1 MEPNAPPSHG
11 NLPPQFRLDIA
22 VSRGNAEQF
31 ELLRSGISP
40 LFAIDAADASNR
52 SSFRAE
58 MTSYQF
64 ADIAISA
71 SRSSAAKYER
81 AAQTIARGAV
91 DNICLLVYSEGGCRF
106 DAEGQSTEINP
117 GDVCIFD
124 MTRPSAVL
132 ASDFA
137 NLSVVLPRSF
147 LESQLADID
156 GLHGKVL
163 AKSNPLNAMLVNHLR
178 TLYAQAPE
186 LNVSGV
192 RAAAQG
198 ATALI
203 AAFAGASASGREA
216 IRNAAAANSLQAAR
230 RMIEANLHDRI
241 LGPDFICSQ
250 LGMSR
255 AKLYRLFEPAGGVS
269 QYILQRRM
277 TWAYQSLIDP
287 AQAHERV
294 STIAARY
301 GFSDASIFSRAFRRA
316 HGLSPTDFRDAC
328 ARMNTV
334 DTGHSFDNDFVAMR
348 RWLLGPN
355 VIR

>member
-1 MEPNAPPSHG
+1 MEPSPPPSHG
-11 NLPPQFRLDIA
+11 NLPPQFRLDIS
-22 VSRGNAEQF
+22 VSRGNAEEF

-40 LFAIDAADASNR
+40 LFAIDTVAGDRA
-52 SSFRAE
+52 SFRSR

-71 SRSSAAKYER
+71 SRSSAARYER
-81 AAQTIARGAV
+81 ATQTIARGAV

-106 DAEGQSTEINP
+106 DAEGRSTEINP

-124 MTRPSAVL
+124 MTRPSTVL

-137 NLSVVLPRSF
+137 NLSFVLPRAL
-147 LESQLADID
+147 LETQLANLD
-156 GLHGKVL
+156 GLHGQVL
-163 AKSNPLNAMLVNHLR
+163 AKPDPLNAMLVSHLR
-178 TLYAQAPE
+178 TLYAQAPA
-186 LNVSGV
+186 LSVSGV

-230 RMIEANLHDRI
+230 RIIEANLHDQV
-241 LGPDFICSQ
+241 LSPDFICSQ

-255 AKLYRLFEPAGGVS
+255 AKLYRLFEPTGGVS

-277 TWAYQSLIDP
+277 MRAYHNLIDP
-287 AQAHERV
+287 AHAHERI
-294 STIAARY
+294 STIAARH
-301 GFSDASIFSRAFRRA
+301 GFSNASMFSRAFRQA
-316 HGLSPTDFRDAC
+316 HGVSPSDFREVC
-328 ARMNTV
+328 TRINPV
-334 DTGHSFDNDFVAMR
+334 DTAHPFDNDFATMR